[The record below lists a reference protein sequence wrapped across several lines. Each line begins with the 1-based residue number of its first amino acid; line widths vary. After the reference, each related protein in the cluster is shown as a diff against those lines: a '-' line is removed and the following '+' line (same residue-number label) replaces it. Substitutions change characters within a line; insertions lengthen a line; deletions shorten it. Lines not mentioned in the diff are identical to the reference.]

1 MLKIKLGL
9 ITASVGVSFAT
20 TGDSSES
27 ISATVILPASDATN
41 LNGGTEQLE
50 VGGSTI
56 NSANQLPGI
65 ASSIQ
70 RWTEIEQRRYKQLV
84 VKFACSNLSEPEKHE
99 LEHLKVARAQFEDA
113 RSAEEIIAEFQTRQN
128 YATLLSS
135 LRKASIGTPHA

>member
-1 MLKIKLGL
+1 MPKVKLGL
-9 ITASVGVSFAT
+9 ITASVAVLFAT

-27 ISATVILPASDATN
+27 ISATVILPPLDATN
-41 LNGGTEQLE
+41 LNAGTEQLG
-50 VGGSTI
+50 VGGWTI
-56 NSANQLPGI
+56 NSTRQLPGL
-65 ASSIQ
+65 ASSIR

-99 LEHLKVARAQFEDA
+99 LEQLKVARAQFEDA

-128 YATLLSS
+128 YAALLSS